1 MGERHLETSAAR
13 RLLMSRVRQHG
24 TAPELLLRR
33 ALRNAGLHYRLKL
46 SRPLPGRPDIIFA
59 AHKLVV
65 FVDGCFWHG
74 CPIHGSKPKNNEEF
88 WKNKLRRNQE
98 RDRAVDAELQANGW
112 TVMRVW
118 EHQTK
123 RPEELCAVVDAIQ
136 LHIHRK

>member
-1 MGERHLETSAAR
+1 MGVRHLETSATR

-24 TAPELLLRR
+24 TAPELLLRK
-33 ALRNAGLHYRLKL
+33 ALRDAGLHYRLKL

-74 CPIHGSKPKNNEEF
+74 CPIHGSKPKNNREF
-88 WKNKLRRNQE
+88 WETKLRRNQE
-98 RDRAVDAELQANGW
+98 RDRAVDAALQANGW

-123 RPEELCAVVDAIQ
+123 RPAELCAVVNTI
-136 LHIHRK
+136 LRHIGRK